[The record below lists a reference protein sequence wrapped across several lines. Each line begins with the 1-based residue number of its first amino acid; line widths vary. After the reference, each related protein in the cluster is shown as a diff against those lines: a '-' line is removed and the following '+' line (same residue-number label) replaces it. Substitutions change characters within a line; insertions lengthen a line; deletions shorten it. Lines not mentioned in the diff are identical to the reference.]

1 MTRKRHIKD
10 SKGNAVDRVAQ
21 FRRVITERPIKAARL
36 EARVTPGQEHPR
48 NGNVRESDT
57 VGQRWTFLRAVH
69 DAGAGRGR
77 VRGGA
82 EFSTTITA
90 PVMKGLRGGE
100 EKVHRVAIIVHCML
114 QRISKY
120 SQKVCVY

>member
-10 SKGNAVDRVAQ
+10 SKSNAFDRVAQ

-36 EARVTPGQEHPR
+36 EARVKPGQEHPR

-77 VRGGA
+77 VRGGRRILDDHNGPGNEGA
-82 EFSTTITA
+82 E
-90 PVMKGLRGGE
+90 RGRREGSSGGYNRSL
-100 EKVHRVAIIVHCML
+100 HAAA
-114 QRISKY
+114 Y
-120 SQKVCVY
+120 F